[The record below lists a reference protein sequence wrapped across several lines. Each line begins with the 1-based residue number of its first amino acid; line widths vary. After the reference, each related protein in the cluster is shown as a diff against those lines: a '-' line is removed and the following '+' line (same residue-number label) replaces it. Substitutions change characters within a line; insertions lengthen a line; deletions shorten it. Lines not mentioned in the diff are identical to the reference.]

1 MHYRD
6 MFILTAIVVGLSIQP
21 AMAQSEPQ
29 DQEQP
34 GITEIPEDSESEV
47 FRARPAEDGKKY
59 IWQDGEYTISLWE
72 AENLVMERTDADE
85 QSEQSSAIAP
95 EDVIAVNDNLRVV
108 KKQSWHQ
115 LGDDVF
121 PVLVTANGEWKA
133 LPGGVLVVLDP
144 EMRQANIDAFFAKME
159 LTQVSKM
166 DFTKNA
172 YLIETEPG
180 IIVLELSNKLAGME
194 EVKLSS
200 PNWWSPAELR

>member
-6 MFILTAIVVGLSIQP
+6 IFILTAIVVGLSIQP

-29 DQEQP
+29 NQEQP
-34 GITEIPEDSESEV
+34 GITEIPEYSESEI

-159 LTQVSKM
+159 LTQISKM

>member
-6 MFILTAIVVGLSIQP
+6 IFILTAIVVGLSIQP

-34 GITEIPEDSESEV
+34 GITEIPEDSESEI

-72 AENLVMERTDADE
+72 AENLVMERNDADE

-115 LGDDVF
+115 FGDDVF

-144 EMRQANIDAFFAKME
+144 KMGQANIDAFFAKME
-159 LTQVSKM
+159 LTQISKM